1 MNRAFLT
8 FLGILLLGACSQKQF
23 AFRQKV
29 RADKN
34 IAKKEVTRPHKE
46 KEQEQLS
53 SAEHPRNDSVLAGIG
68 TQPSSLS
75 VVPEKEKK
83 PLLGASTLKEIIPF
97 SIDHLSPEEQA
108 IPQKSKPGKVHEGD
122 GGLLGYISLTLG
134 ILSILALLSL
144 VFVSSNML
152 GVILLFSAPV
162 LGALALI
169 LGVIS
174 VSDNDG
180 KGMGWAGI
188 VMGSFILLITLVF
201 VLIAYLLIQ
210 SSIY

>member
-1 MNRAFLT
+1 MNRAFLI
-8 FLGILLLGACSQKQF
+8 FLSILLLSACSQRQF
-23 AFRQKV
+23 AFRQTV

-46 KEQEQLS
+46 KEPEQLNNPECPFID
-53 SAEHPRNDSVLAGIG
+53 SALAGNDAK
-68 TQPSSLS
+68 
-75 VVPEKEKK
+75 PEQQDIVSKKEKK
-83 PLLGASTLKEIIPF
+83 SLLSASTLREIIPF

-108 IPQKSKPGKVHEGD
+108 TPQSKPGKAHDAD

-144 VFVSSNML
+144 VFVSSNIL
-152 GVILLFSAPV
+152 GTILLFSAPV

-169 LGVIS
+169 LGIVS

-180 KGMGWAGI
+180 KGLGWAGI

-210 SSIY
+210 SSL